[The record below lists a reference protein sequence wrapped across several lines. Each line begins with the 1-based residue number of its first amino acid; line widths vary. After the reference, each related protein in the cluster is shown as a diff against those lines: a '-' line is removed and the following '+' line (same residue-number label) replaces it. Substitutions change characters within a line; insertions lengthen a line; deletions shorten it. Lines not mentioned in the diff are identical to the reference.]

1 MKIAAVILAAGK
13 GTRMAPRHQDFAGQ
27 GNEKGSDI
35 PKVMFEM
42 AGEPVIDYTVN
53 YVKSSGI
60 NNVVLVVG
68 YKKELIEEYF
78 NESVKYAEQKQ
89 QLGTGHA
96 VMMAKE
102 ILQGK
107 SEAVFVGYGDMPLF
121 KTETIRKLIDEYEK
135 EKPTIAL
142 LSVNFDDPI
151 PWAFGRIIRDENR
164 EVVANIEQKDC
175 SEEQL
180 KVKECNTGLYIFDS
194 EWLWNNIDSIKNEN
208 VQKEYYLTD
217 LLKMA
222 KEQGKK
228 VIALPVANESE
239 ALGINTQEQ
248 LREAEAILES
258 RLAK

>member
-13 GTRMAPRHQDFAGQ
+13 GTRMTPRHQDSAGQ
-27 GNEKGSDI
+27 VSGQASPI
-35 PKVMFEM
+35 PKVMFEIN
-42 AGEPVIDYTVN
+42 GKPIIDYTVN
-53 YVKSSGI
+53 YVKKSGI
-60 NNVVLVVG
+60 NNIVLVVG

-78 NESVKYAEQKQ
+78 KENVGYAEQKE

-96 VMMAKE
+96 VMMAKSLLE
-102 ILQGK
+102 GQ
-107 SEAVFVGYGDMPLF
+107 SEAVFIGYGDMPLF
-121 KTETIRKLIDEYEK
+121 KTDTIKKLIDKYEE

-142 LSVNFDDPI
+142 LSVNFDDPV
-151 PWAFGRIIRDENR
+151 PWAFGRIIRNENG

-175 SEEQL
+175 TEEQL
-180 KVKECNTGLYIFDS
+180 KVKECNTGLYIFNS
-194 EWLWNNIDSIKNEN
+194 EWLWDNIENIKNEN
-208 VQKEYYLTD
+208 AQKEYYLTD

-248 LREAEAILES
+248 LKEAEALLEM
-258 RLAK
+258 RNEE